1 MIFSKQNIQI
11 IIKIIFLLIPLENLK
26 KKLLKRDKNI
36 TKILLI
42 DDFRYIMLLEGEKYE
57 YILIYSKNNEK
68 SNIKIDFGFDKKIF
82 KFLNFIWLII
92 LFQ

>member
-1 MIFSKQNIQI
+1 
-11 IIKIIFLLIPLENLK
+11 
-26 KKLLKRDKNI
+26 
-36 TKILLI
+36 
-42 DDFRYIMLLEGEKYE
+42 MLLEGEKYE

-68 SNIKIDFGFDKKIF
+68 SNIKINFGFDKKIF